1 MGALLRRG
9 LVEESHAVDVA
20 RAGGAALWMAQAVEY
35 DAIVLDVMLPGLD
48 GFEVC
53 RRLRADGVWSPVLM
67 LTALTPSRTVTFRVS
82 DEGAGFPPELLPHAF
97 QRFTR
102 GDDAREGGGSG
113 RRARHRR
120 GDRACSRRECAR
132 RRVDGDARATRVGS
146 SSSRSR
152 SAGWRPVVASAA
164 PSRAWPPAD

>member
-1 MGALLRRG
+1 
-9 LVEESHAVDVA
+9 
-20 RAGGAALWMAQAVEY
+20 MAQAVEY
-35 DAIVLDVMLPGLD
+35 DAIVLDVMFPGLD

-97 QRFTR
+97 ERFTR

-113 RRARHRR
+113 LGLALV
-120 GDRACSRRECAR
+120 GAI
-132 RRVDGDARATRVGS
+132 ARAHGGS
-146 SSSRSR
+146 AHV
-152 SAGWRPVVASAA
+152 AGSTVTLEL
-164 PSRAWPPAD
+164 PA